1 MNVFRFSLVVL
12 RFSSVV
18 LLCGLAIG
26 CAWPG
31 RLLRGY
37 ASGRPIG
44 LDPAVSS
51 IEEAGG
57 DPAAL
62 GVAHFFYDDWGSL
75 NTDGLDRHT
84 VPWKV
89 AATAMVLEAHDER
102 GLPLELAT
110 LTRLL
115 AEMGFIQADSIL
127 NWRGPPPA
135 LDGPIGLVR
144 GTMSRGFPSVELEGA
159 NVGCAACHTGVLY
172 DKTGRATRDAWIGLP
187 NTSLDLEAYVTTLFR
202 SLAHFQGQE
211 ERFWEAMD
219 TLFGD
224 MSIRERDTIRDHALP
239 LLRDRFAEEWR
250 GRASPLPFINGSAG
264 LTNGVASIKNILG
277 MLGEDETATEVAFT
291 SIPDLGGTVL
301 RSSLLYD
308 GTYGLP
314 DRPRFAE
321 MQLAQVTNTHL
332 DGLAD
337 ITTFFVVPTL
347 GVPPHK
353 ARDGYDGVRYF
364 MEFLEVLRAPPFPGS
379 IDSALAMDGRRIYQQ
394 DCAACHGKF
403 SEGLEDVVL
412 VSFPNRLV
420 PQDSMG
426 TDPHR
431 WELATAEFADEV
443 HDTPYG
449 RYLDVTTTGG
459 YVAQP
464 LTALWATAPYLHNG
478 SVPTLWHLMHPEMR
492 PDRFMVGGH
501 MLDFEHVGIAGERDD
516 AGVYGY
522 PAGYTPWSSPT
533 LYDTGS
539 PGRGRSG
546 HETEFR
552 SLTEEQKT
560 ALLEYLKVL

>member
-1 MNVFRFSLVVL
+1 MNVFRLLLAVL
-12 RFSSVV
+12 S
-18 LLCGLAIG
+18 CGLTVA

-31 RLLRGY
+31 KLLRGY
-37 ASGRPIG
+37 AEGRPIG
-44 LDPAVSS
+44 LDSAVSS
-51 IEEAGG
+51 IQEAGG
-57 DPAAL
+57 DPKAL

-110 LTRLL
+110 LAHVLT
-115 AEMGFIQADSIL
+115 EVGFIQPDAIL
-127 NWRGPPPA
+127 NWAGPPPD
-135 LDGPIGLVR
+135 LDRPIGLVR
-144 GTMSRGFPSVELEGA
+144 GTMSRGFPSVQLEGA
-159 NVGCAACHTGVLY
+159 NVGCAACHTGRLY
-172 DKTGRATRDAWIGLP
+172 DETGRATRSAWIGLP
-187 NTSLDLEAYVTTLFR
+187 NTSLDLEAYVTMLFR
-202 SLAHFQGQE
+202 GLAHFQGQE

-224 MSIRERDTIRDHALP
+224 MSIRERNTIRNHALP
-239 LLRDRFAEEWR
+239 LLRDRFAEDWQ
-250 GRASPLPFINGSAG
+250 GRTSLLPFINGSAG
-264 LTNGVASIKNILG
+264 LTNGVGAIKNLLG
-277 MLGEDETATEVAFT
+277 MLGEDETTTEVAFT
-291 SIPDLGGTVL
+291 SIPDLGGTIL

-314 DRPRFAE
+314 DRPRFAAME
-321 MQLAQVTNTHL
+321 LAQVTSAHL

-347 GVPPHK
+347 GVQPGR
-353 ARDGYDGVRYF
+353 ARDGYSGVRYF
-364 MEFLEVLRAPPFPGS
+364 MDFLETLRAPPFPGP
-379 IDSALAMDGRRIYQQ
+379 IDSALAMDGRRIYHQE
-394 DCAACHGKF
+394 CARCHGEF
-403 SEGLEDVVL
+403 SDGLEEVLL

-426 TDPHR
+426 SDPRR

-449 RYLDVTTTGG
+449 RYLHLTTTGG

-478 SVPTLWHLMHPEMR
+478 SVPTLWHMMHPEAR
-492 PDRFMVGGH
+492 PERFMVGGH
-501 MLDFEHVGIAGERDD
+501 MLDFELVGIAGELDD
-516 AGVYGY
+516 TGVYRY
-522 PAGYTPWSSPT
+522 PADYTPWSTPA
-533 LYDTGS
+533 LYDAGS
-539 PGRGRSG
+539 PGMGRSG
-546 HETEFR
+546 HEAEFR
-552 SLTEEQKT
+552 ALTEEQKT

>member
-1 MNVFRFSLVVL
+1 MIRK
-12 RFSSVV
+12 
-18 LLCGLAIG
+18 
-26 CAWPG
+26 
-31 RLLRGY
+31 
-37 ASGRPIG
+37 
-44 LDPAVSS
+44 
-51 IEEAGG
+51 
-57 DPAAL
+57 AL
-62 GVAHFFYDDWGSL
+62 GLAHFFYDDWGSL

-102 GLPLELAT
+102 GLPLELPT
-110 LTRLL
+110 LARVL
-115 AEMGFIQADSIL
+115 AEVGFIQPDAIL
-127 NWRGPPPA
+127 NWQGPPPD
-135 LDGPIGLVR
+135 LDRPIGLVR

-172 DKTGRATRDAWIGLP
+172 DETGRATRDAWIGLP
-187 NTSLDLEAYVTTLFR
+187 NTSIDLETYVTTLFR
-202 SLAHFQGQE
+202 GLAHFQGQE

-224 MSIRERDTIRDHALP
+224 LSTRERDTIRNHALP
-239 LLRDRFAEEWR
+239 LLRDRFAEEWL
-250 GRASPLPFINGSAG
+250 GRTSALPFINGSAG
-264 LTNGVASIKNILG
+264 LTNGVAAIKNLLG
-277 MLGEDETATEVAFT
+277 MLGEDATATEVAFT

-314 DRPRFAE
+314 DRPRFTE
-321 MQLAQVTNTHL
+321 MELAKVTSAHL

-347 GVPPHK
+347 GVEPGR
-353 ARDGYDGVRYF
+353 ARDGYSGVRYF
-364 MEFLEVLRAPPFPGS
+364 MDFLETIRPPPFPGP
-379 IDSALAMDGRRIYQQ
+379 IDGDLAMDGRRIYNQE
-394 DCAACHGKF
+394 CAGCHGEF
-403 SEGLEDVVL
+403 SDGLEEVLL

-426 TDPHR
+426 SDPRR

-449 RYLDVTTTGG
+449 RYLHLTTTGG

-478 SVPTLWHLMHPEMR
+478 SVPTLWHLVHPEAR
-492 PDRFMVGGH
+492 PERFMVGGH
-501 MLDFEHVGIAGERDD
+501 MLDFELVGIAGELDD
-516 AGVYGY
+516 TGVYRY
-522 PAGYTPWSSPT
+522 PADYTPWSTPA
-533 LYDTGS
+533 LYDAGS
-539 PGRGRSG
+539 PGMGRSG
-546 HETEFR
+546 HEAEFR
-552 SLTEEQKT
+552 ALTEEQKT